1 MVNQTSPVAAR
12 LSDARFKPSWLIA
25 IACLA
30 TILVLKLAVAAT
42 LNLRSDEA
50 YVWVWSQEAA
60 LSFLDHPPMIAY
72 FARLGTAV
80 FGQNLLGV
88 RLPGFVGLA
97 LAELL
102 LADIVRRRTGSLGT
116 AFAVILAMEATVY
129 FGVTGAILEPSLP
142 MILFISLMFWGLC
155 RLEETDDGRWWMLV
169 GVAGG
174 LALLSKY
181 IALLFVPAVVVFIV
195 LPRHNRKWLATIWPW
210 LAVLLALAVFSPVL
224 WWNSQHDW
232 ASFRFQGVRVT
243 GTRGFDLSRLLSF
256 ASISVV
262 AIGPLLAPLAALG
275 AIVAGWRAFRRGD
288 GTILA
293 LASGFLVVL
302 AYLTVRSLTL
312 TINTTW
318 PVAMWPFGIAAAA
331 TVLAA
336 PDVVRTSR
344 WLKGAAVAAVLTSL
358 PVLALFDYHH
368 VFNRASQGGRL
379 DPVGRDDGYDHLA
392 GEVLAEARAIGA
404 QWIATSD
411 RRTAAQLRWFL
422 GKDLPVVQ
430 LNERSRYIDF
440 AVPNVAGKTGLYV
453 HIKGQRVAAI
463 DAVAESH
470 LSPLGEAER
479 VWRNKA
485 FQTYEI
491 ERIDNFAPELDPPPG
506 GPLYAW
512 PDLVSAASGN

>member
-1 MVNQTSPVAAR
+1 MALQLSNSVRVAAGSVMVFNAYPLTVLGLMAITPDVPLFLFWALGIFIFLQIVR
-12 LSDARFKPSWLIA
+12 GGEAWLWY
-25 IACLA
+25 
-30 TILVLKLAVAAT
+30 
-42 LNLRSDEA
+42 S
-50 YVWVWSQEAA
+50 
-60 LSFLDHPPMIAY
+60 
-72 FARLGTAV
+72 LGLT
-80 FGQNLLGV
+80 F
-88 RLPGFVGLA
+88 GLA
-97 LAELL
+97 
-102 LADIVRRRTGSLGT
+102 
-116 AFAVILAMEATVY
+116 M
-129 FGVTGAILEPSLP
+129 
-142 MILFISLMFWGLC
+142 
-155 RLEETDDGRWWMLV
+155 
-169 GVAGG
+169 
-174 LALLSKY
+174 LSKY
-181 IALLFVPAVVVFIV
+181 TAILMLGCIALYLVLTPHRRWLKTVHPYLGLVVSLICF
-195 LPRHNRKWLATIWPW
+195 
-210 LAVLLALAVFSPVL
+210 FPVL
-224 WWNSQHDW
+224 YWNSQHDW

-275 AIVAGWRAFRRGD
+275 VIVAGWRAFRRGD

-358 PVLALFDYHH
+358 PVLALFDYHL

-506 GPLYAW
+506 SPLYAW